1 MFQVDWLKI
10 MNRPLI
16 PTIMSLLIGFGI
28 AALFRP
34 LCKGPECLILK
45 GPPVND
51 IKGYAYQM
59 GEKCIEFIPKILVC
73 PTDKEEKK
81 QIVETLSFAD
91 FN

>member
-1 MFQVDWLKI
+1 MFQIDWLKI
-10 MNRPLI
+10 MDRPLI

-45 GPPVND
+45 GPPVSD

-59 GEKCIEFIPKILVC
+59 GNKCVEFIPKMMKC
-73 PTDKEEKK
+73 PTDEKEKK
-81 QIVETLSFAD
+81 EIVETLTFAD